1 MHSLY
6 REMLLVGTSSFM
18 YYYKKKQ
25 SKKIFYVSARSLS
38 KRKKENL
45 GLLTIQVYVK
55 VLSIE

>member
-1 MHSLY
+1 
-6 REMLLVGTSSFM
+6 M